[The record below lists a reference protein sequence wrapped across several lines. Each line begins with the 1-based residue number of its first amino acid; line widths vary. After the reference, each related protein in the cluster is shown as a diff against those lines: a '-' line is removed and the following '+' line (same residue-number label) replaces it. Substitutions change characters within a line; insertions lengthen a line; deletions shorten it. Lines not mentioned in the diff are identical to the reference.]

1 MVECRTSDPEVPSS
15 KPAVGKKKICQRSN
29 QYITT
34 TNSSAPELNLPEID
48 RREKPEVTAVQ
59 WLECRTRDPAV
70 PSSNPSVGKKKICHR
85 SNQNNTTI
93 NPSPPEL
100 ITWYCQR
107 WKPKVGM
114 LQWWSPGLDIQRFPG
129 QTLERAKRKSLTGP
143 IRTIPPPISLHE
155 SWIPDIVWGET
166 QKLQWCSG
174 RVQD

>member
-1 MVECRTSDPEVPSS
+1 MVECRTRDPDVPSS
-15 KPAVGKKKICQRSN
+15 NPSVGKKKICQRSN
-29 QYITT
+29 QNNTT
-34 TNSSAPELNLPEID
+34 TNPSAPELNSWNWQMWKQNHCCAI
-48 RREKPEVTAVQ
+48 V
-59 WLECRTRDPAV
+59 ECRTRDPDV

-143 IRTIPPPISLHE
+143 IRTIPQSIHLHQSE
-155 SWIPDIVWGET
+155 IPDILRG
-166 QKLQWCSG
+166 
-174 RVQD
+174 